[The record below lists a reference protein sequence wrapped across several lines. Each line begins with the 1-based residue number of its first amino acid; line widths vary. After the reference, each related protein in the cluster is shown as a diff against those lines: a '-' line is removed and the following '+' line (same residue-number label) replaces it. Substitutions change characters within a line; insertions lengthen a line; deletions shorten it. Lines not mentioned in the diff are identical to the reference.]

1 MNRRTITLANRIDE
15 LTRISSFLEECAD
28 QWGMSM
34 PVTMSL
40 NLVLE
45 EAFTNVVQYA
55 YTDKNEH
62 EIDLIVEKN
71 GNELEIMLI
80 DDGEPYDPTEQK
92 EPDINLSAEE
102 RPIGGLGI
110 FLIKKTMDDVK
121 YFRKDEKNH
130 LVMVKEV

>member
-1 MNRRTITLANRIDE
+1 MKRTITLTNRIDE

-28 QWGMSM
+28 RWGISM

-55 YTDKNEH
+55 YSDNNEH
-62 EIDLIVEKN
+62 EIELVIEKKD
-71 GNELEIMLI
+71 NELEIILI
-80 DDGEPYDPTEQK
+80 DDGKHYDPTEQK
-92 EPDINLSAEE
+92 EPDINLAAED

-110 FLIKKTMDDVK
+110 FLIKKTMDKVH
-121 YFRKDEKNH
+121 YYRKEDKNH
-130 LVMVKEV
+130 LVMVKRV

>member
-1 MNRRTITLANRIDE
+1 MKRTITLANRIDE

-55 YTDKNEH
+55 YSDKNDH
-62 EIDLIVEKN
+62 EIDLTIEKN
-71 GNELEIMLI
+71 DNELEITLI

-92 EPDINLSAEE
+92 EPDINLSVED

-110 FLIKKTMDDVK
+110 FLIRKTMDKVN
-121 YFRKDEKNH
+121 YYRKDEKNH